1 MDGAGNEIRTRDTK
15 LGKLVLY
22 QLSYARSSKIDIYDK
37 ARVLSTYFTSN
48 LGDFLPL
55 KPHAMHAQPL
65 QGSKH

>member
-1 MDGAGNEIRTRDTK
+1 
-15 LGKLVLY
+15 
-22 QLSYARSSKIDIYDK
+22 
-37 ARVLSTYFTSN
+37 LSTYFTSN